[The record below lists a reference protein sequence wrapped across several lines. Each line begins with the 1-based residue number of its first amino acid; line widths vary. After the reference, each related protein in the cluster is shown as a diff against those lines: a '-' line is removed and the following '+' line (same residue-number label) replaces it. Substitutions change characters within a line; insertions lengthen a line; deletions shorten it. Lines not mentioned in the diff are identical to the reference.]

1 MKKIL
6 NKPVDYVA
14 ETLEGLVAA
23 HGDALASVGNSGRV
37 IGRRQRAKRG
47 KVGLV
52 TGGGSGHLPLF
63 LGYVG
68 EGLLDACA
76 VGDVFSSPNVE
87 QMLDAIREA
96 NTGAGVLALYGN
108 YSGDKLNFGMAMELA
123 ESEGI
128 PVKAVTM
135 TDDVA
140 SAPSTER
147 QKRRGVA
154 GLVYLYKIVGA
165 AAVQGCSLQ
174 EAHRIAEK
182 VVGVTRTMGVA
193 LTPCTVPA
201 VGHPTF
207 SLADSEMEIGMGIH
221 GEPGIRR
228 TEILT
233 ADAVAQV
240 LLDGLSADLG
250 LRSSERVSVL
260 VNSLGATPLEEL
272 YIVYRFLHRELS
284 RHGVAVAKPVIG
296 RFATSMEMS
305 GLSVTLIRL
314 DGELERLLA
323 FPCESPFWSLK

>member
-6 NKPVDYVA
+6 NRPVDYVA

-23 HGDALASVGNSGRV
+23 HDDVLVRVGDTGRV
-37 IGRRQRAKRG
+37 IARRQRAKSG

-76 VGDVFSSPNVE
+76 VGDVFSSPNAD
-87 QMLDAIREA
+87 QMLDAIRVA

-128 PVKAVTM
+128 PVRALTM

-165 AAVQGCSLQ
+165 AAVQGCDLR
-174 EAHRIAEK
+174 EACRIAEK
-182 VVGVTRTMGVA
+182 VVGATRTMGVA

-207 SLADSEMEIGMGIH
+207 SLPDSEMEIGMGIH

-233 ADAVAQV
+233 ADAVAQA
-240 LLDGLSADLG
+240 LLDRLLADLG
-250 LRSSERVSVL
+250 LRSNERVSVL

-284 RHGVAVAKPVIG
+284 KHGVAVAKPVIG

-314 DGELERLLA
+314 DGELERLLS